1 MPLNIKNPEVERL
14 AGELA
19 VLTGESKTEV
29 VRQALLERKAR
40 LQLSGR
46 RRQRT
51 LAQALASLDRAI
63 WSTFPSE
70 LLGRP
75 PLSRD
80 EEDRIL
86 GYGPEGV

>member
-19 VLTGESKTEV
+19 ELTGESKTEV
-29 VRQALLERKAR
+29 VRRALLERKAR

-46 RRQRT
+46 RRSRT

-63 WSTFPSE
+63 WSTLPRE

-75 PLSRD
+75 ALSRD